1 MSTSTRNSRPLMT
14 MTVILAVLAAGS
26 LLGAKVVHSSG
37 QGSGHLEP
45 VSFKTAASPPAPVSL
60 AQFQNGFASVVDPA
74 LAAVVNISSTKVVK
88 RPNMPNIFDD
98 PFFRQFFGNQF
109 GAPNA
114 GPQSQGPQTE
124 KEYAL
129 GSGVIVNPDG
139 YIVTNNHVVA
149 GATDIQVFTP
159 DKQKYTAKVIGTDP
173 RTDIA
178 VLHIEAKGL
187 PTLALGDS
195 SKLKVGDIVFAIGDP
210 LGVGETATMG
220 IVSATGRGLGGAI
233 EHYEDFIQT
242 DAAINPGNSG
252 GALIDARGDL
262 IGINTAI
269 LTGNGGGGN
278 EGIGFAIPIDMARRV
293 MEQIVEH
300 GKVVRGYLGVNIQ
313 SVSPD
318 MAKAFGLSHGGGAL
332 IANVTPDGPAAK
344 GGLERGDVILSLNGE
359 SVNGPD
365 DLSVHVSEMAPGSV
379 AHLKVFRNGQERE
392 IAVTLGEFP
401 AEGSAGGSAESGSG
415 GESAGLQGV
424 QVQNLTP
431 SIASQL
437 NVPTTTTGVVISQVD
452 PSSSAAAAGLQQGDI
467 IQEVNHKPV
476 HNVAEYEHALSGT
489 GNQSVLLLVNRGG
502 NTLFVVISP
511 Q

>member
-1 MSTSTRNSRPLMT
+1 MSMSTRNSRPLISMT
-14 MTVILAVLAAGS
+14 FILAVF
-26 LLGAKVVHSSG
+26 LGAAFLGAQVMHSS
-37 QGSGHLEP
+37 QGGGHFQP
-45 VSFKTAASPPAPVSL
+45 VSFRTAASPAPVSL
-60 AQFQNGFASVVDPA
+60 AQFKDGFASVVDPA

-88 RPNMPNIFDD
+88 QPNMPNIFDD

-109 GAPNA
+109 GPHQ
-114 GPQSQGPQTE
+114 GPGSSGPQTE

-129 GSGVIVNPDG
+129 GSGVIVNSDG

-159 DKQKYTAKVIGTDP
+159 DKQKYKATVIGTDP

-178 VLHIEAKGL
+178 VLRIQAKGL

-195 SKLKVGDIVFAIGDP
+195 SRLKVGDIVFAIGDP

-220 IVSATGRGLGGAI
+220 IVSATGRGLNGAI
-233 EHYEDFIQT
+233 EHYENFIQT

-269 LTGNGGGGN
+269 ITNGNGGGN
-278 EGIGFAIPIDMARRV
+278 EGIGFAIPINMARRV

-313 SVSPD
+313 SVGPD

-332 IANVTPDGPAAK
+332 VANVTPGGPAAK
-344 GGLERGDVILSLNGE
+344 AGLERGDVILSLNGE
-359 SVNGPD
+359 DVNGPD
-365 DLSVHVSEMAPGSV
+365 DLSVHISEMAPGAV
-379 AHLKVFRNGQERE
+379 AHLKVFRNGQDQD
-392 IAVTLGEFP
+392 IAVTLGEYP
-401 AEGSAGGSAESGSG
+401 AEVSGAQGSESGST
-415 GESAGLQGV
+415 GESAGLAGV

-431 SIASQL
+431 GIASQL
-437 NVPTTTTGVVISQVD
+437 NVPANTSGVVITQVA
-452 PSSSAAAAGLQQGDI
+452 PSSPAASAGLQQGDI
-467 IQEVNHKPV
+467 IQEVNHKPI
-476 HNVAEYEHALSGT
+476 HNVGEYEHAMSGS
-489 GNQSVLLLVNRGG
+489 GNQPVLLLVNRGG
-502 NTLFVVISP
+502 TTLFVVISP

>member
-1 MSTSTRNSRPLMT
+1 MRTSNGNSRPLMT
-14 MTVILAVLAAGS
+14 MTFIMAI
-26 LLGAKVVHSSG
+26 LLGGAFLGAQVMHSSG
-37 QGSGHLEP
+37 QGGGHLQP
-45 VSFKTAASPPAPVSL
+45 VSFRSAASPQPVSL
-60 AQFQNGFASVVDPA
+60 AEFKNGFASVVDPA

-109 GAPNA
+109 GAPNM
-114 GPQSQGPQTE
+114 GPGSPGPRTE
-124 KEYAL
+124 REYAL

-149 GATDIQVFTP
+149 GATDVQVFTP

-178 VLHIEAKGL
+178 VLRIQAHGL

-195 SKLKVGDIVFAIGDP
+195 SKLKVGDLVFAIGDP

-269 LTGNGGGGN
+269 LTSGGEGGN
-278 EGIGFAIPIDMARRV
+278 EGIGFAIPINMARRV

-300 GKVVRGYLGVNIQ
+300 GKVTRGYLGVNIQ
-313 SVSPD
+313 AVSPD

-332 IANVTPDGPAAK
+332 IANVAPGGPAAK
-344 GGLERGDVILSLNGE
+344 AGLERGDVILEMDGQA
-359 SVNGPD
+359 VNGPD
-365 DLSVHVSEMAPGSV
+365 DLSVRVSEMAPGTTV
-379 AHLKVFRNGQERE
+379 HFKVFRNGKDLDT
-392 IAVTLGEFP
+392 AVVLGEFP
-401 AEGSAGGSAESGSG
+401 PEGAAGKGSESGG
-415 GESAGLQGV
+415 IGQSAGLAGV

-437 NVPTTTTGVVISQVD
+437 NLPTDTTGVVITQVD
-452 PSSSAAAAGLQQGDI
+452 PSSAAAAAGLQQGDI

-476 HNVAEYEHALSGT
+476 HNITEYDGALSAST
-489 GNQSVLLLVNRGG
+489 KQPVLLLVNRAGT
-502 NTLFVVISP
+502 TLFVVITP